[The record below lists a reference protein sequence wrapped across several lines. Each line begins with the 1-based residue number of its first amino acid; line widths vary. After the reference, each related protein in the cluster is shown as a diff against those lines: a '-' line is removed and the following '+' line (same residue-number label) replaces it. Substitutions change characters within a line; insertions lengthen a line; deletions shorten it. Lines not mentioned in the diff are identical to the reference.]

1 MPGTIF
7 ETYTL
12 EASGARD
19 IAFSPDQTRLYV
31 STANG
36 QIHVFDVATRIQI
49 ATWNIASSL
58 GAISLSDDGLW
69 LLAID
74 KTIGSRVHRI
84 NTSTGADT
92 TFTIGGNTF
101 IDIEVVDNQR
111 AIITGGQNRITTLD
125 FITGTF
131 GTLNGGVDYSNSSI
145 MTQSGQYI
153 LFGEQGISSGP
164 SYIYDT
170 VTNNFSNVGNA
181 PGYSGYNWGIQA
193 ISSSA
198 RLVATYFYGNTFY
211 VRDFSFNTV
220 VTITSGYFVVGMAF
234 SADGSALSYYLES
247 GELVTLRTA
256 DWTITSSIFVDY
268 SGWTNYQTTGSEVL
282 LTSEGNY
289 AAIRDANSGDVHLLR
304 FGRDELLVGTA
315 GADALAGGLG
325 NDTYIVNNSGD
336 TVAEGANEGFD
347 SVFTSVS
354 FALAVGASVEV
365 LAADPASGTIAI
377 NLTGSN
383 APNAIYGNAGD
394 NSLSGSGGNDVL
406 IAYAGN
412 DSLNGG
418 TGNDTMAGGTGDDLY
433 FVDSVSDDIVEA
445 ADEGIDTV
453 YTSLSYGLGTGMNI
467 ERLIAD
473 SAMGAVAINLFG
485 NELAN
490 SIYGNAAANLLR
502 GFDGNDVLIAY
513 AGNDV
518 LDGGAGNDTMIGG
531 AGDDIYFVGSV
542 GDDVAELVGEG
553 IDTIYASISYGLGT
567 GASIERLIA
576 DPAIGAASINLSGN
590 ELANSIYGNGG
601 GNLLQGFAGN
611 DILIAYGGDDSI
623 NGGAGNDIMA
633 GGTGDDIYFVDSVND
648 DVVEVAGEG
657 TDTIY
662 ASVSYGIGTGSSIE
676 RLIADP
682 AFGSLALINLSGNEI
697 ANSLYGNNAD
707 NILSGGDGN
716 DTLFGYLGS
725 DVLQGGTGN
734 DIMVGGG
741 GNDIYFVDSINDQV
755 IEEGEGGYD
764 TVYTTVSYSAG
775 VEYLAAADRLS
786 TSAINL
792 TGALRM
798 DGNNGANVISSS
810 ANGSV
815 LSGFGGDDR
824 LDSSFG
830 SGTLLGGTG
839 NDTYIVRR
847 VDTIVEYAGEGNDTV
862 EINDNFFALGAGISI
877 ENLRASSNVVNIAL
891 QYTGNEISNAISGGN
906 AGDTLSGGGGDDT
919 LDGGLGNDTLV
930 GGIGNDVYLIGDA
943 GDVIIEALGE
953 GNDTALVTLSS
964 FTLAAGLSIETIRPG
979 MGVDN
984 LDLAITGN
992 ELANAITGTSGAN
1005 IINGGGGDD
1014 RLSGM
1019 FGNDTLTGG
1028 SGSDTFF
1035 FGTPPQQGDFDTIT
1049 DFTVGVDRIGLSTA
1063 AFGTLLAGSLAA
1075 SAFVIGTAAL
1085 DADDR
1090 VIYNAATGALFYDAD
1105 GNGAGA
1111 AIQFAVLYGAPALT
1125 AADFTIG

>member
-1 MPGTIF
+1 MPGNGF
-7 ETYTL
+7 SVQRL
-12 EASGARD
+12 ANSGVRG
-19 IAFSPDQTRLYV
+19 IAFSLDQTRLYASSAGSV
-31 STANG
+31 S
-36 QIHVFDVATRIQI
+36 IFDVATGSLLN
-49 ATWNIASSL
+49 TWAVGTSL
-58 GAISLSDDGLW
+58 GAISLSEDGAY
-69 LLAID
+69 LLAVE
-74 KTIGSRVHRI
+74 SQ
-84 NTSTGADT
+84 
-92 TFTIGGNTF
+92 TIGGNAVLHRIRVADGVVSTF
-101 IDIEVVDNQR
+101 ATVSSRPFADVE
-111 AIITGGQNRITTLD
+111 TLD
-125 FITGTF
+125 
-131 GTLNGGVDYSNSSI
+131 GGVAMVSGSNNFL
-145 MTQSGQYI
+145 Y
-153 LFGEQGISSGP
+153 FDISSGTFEFRGNP
-164 SYIYDT
+164 FGDYFIHESGRFELIVGEFAPAYYSIYDRLTGRFTNTQSPSTSGFSRGT
-170 VTNNFSNVGNA
+170 VALSPFGNVVVARSEVYQLTFVGNQGFITA
-181 PGYSGYNWGIQA
+181 TSYLDSNPRSYRFSGDGSILYASDGESLIAYDTSTWSRIETLTIGVPFGFPPAYSNRTD
-193 ISSSA
+193 SL
-198 RLVATYFYGNTFY
+198 LV
-211 VRDFSFNTV
+211 
-220 VTITSGYFVVGMAF
+220 
-234 SADGSALSYYLES
+234 SADNSLFVQFDDTAGSVRLIDLRQRNES
-247 GELVTLRTA
+247 
-256 DWTITSSIFVDY
+256 F
-268 SGWTNYQTTGSEVL
+268 
-282 LTSEGNY
+282 
-289 AAIRDANSGDVHLLR
+289 
-304 FGRDELLVGTA
+304 VGTA
-315 GADALAGGLG
+315 GPDALAGGFG
-325 NDTYIVNNSGD
+325 NDVYVVNDPGD
-336 TVAEGANEGFD
+336 TITELANQGRD
-347 SVFTSVS
+347 TVYVNFTY
-354 FALAVGASVEV
+354 ALPANVEV
-365 LAADPASGTIAI
+365 LAADPVSGTADI
-377 NLTGSN
+377 NLTGNVLANSL
-383 APNAIYGNAGD
+383 YGNAGINVLD
-394 NSLSGSGGNDVL
+394 GGGGNDVL
-406 IAYAGN
+406 IAYAGD

-445 ADEGIDTV
+445 AGEGTDTV

-741 GNDIYFVDSINDQV
+741 GDDIYFVDSINDQV

-792 TGALRM
+792 TGALRI

-839 NDTYIVRR
+839 NDTYVVRR

-1063 AFGTLLAGSLAA
+1063 AFGTLVAGSLAA